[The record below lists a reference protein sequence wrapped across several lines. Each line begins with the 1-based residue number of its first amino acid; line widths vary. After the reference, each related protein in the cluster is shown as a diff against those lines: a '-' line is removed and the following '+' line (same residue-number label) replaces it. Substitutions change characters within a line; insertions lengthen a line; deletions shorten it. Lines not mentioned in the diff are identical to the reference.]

1 MHIIGEI
8 WAATLW
14 DMTWNIIQQDGIN
27 TNLYN
32 ADGAGGNSVALKLV
46 MLGLKLQ
53 PCQPGFLDARD
64 AILKADTILY
74 NGKYSCAI
82 WNAFARRGMGVLAQ
96 QGSSNSTTDQVAD
109 YSIPASAV
117 IYKSADK
124 SQAAQNEFITYTL
137 KVNSQCASVSN
148 YKIVDTLLSNVT
160 YVSGGTYNSTN
171 RTVTFDIPNLS
182 ASATQTFTFRV
193 KVNLNSYFVPS
204 TSLE

>member
-1 MHIIGEI
+1 
-8 WAATLW
+8 
-14 DMTWNIIQQDGIN
+14 
-27 TNLYN
+27 
-32 ADGAGGNSVALKLV
+32 

-124 SQAAQNEFITYTL
+124 SEAAQNEFITYTL
-137 KVNSQCASVSN
+137 KVNPNV
-148 YKIVDTLLSNVT
+148 LLFQIIKLLI
-160 YVSGGTYNSTN
+160 
-171 RTVTFDIPNLS
+171 RFC
-182 ASATQTFTFRV
+182 QM
-193 KVNLNSYFVPS
+193 
-204 TSLE
+204 